1 MGDEKCNLIE
11 NDYIK
16 IAQKLECYSSAD
28 CALVVREALMEPI
41 RQLLRSEY
49 FRKVQ
54 NNNKWNQ

>member
-1 MGDEKCNLIE
+1 MGDENNLKE

-41 RQLLRSEY
+41 RHLLKRIFS
-49 FRKVQ
+49 KST
-54 NNNKWNQ
+54 K